1 MLKKILFP
9 LVAMFMHILE
19 NKNNGII
26 YKQVRGG
33 MEVSIKDLLENLL
46 KTTIFKLYI
55 IFKKIFL

>member
-1 MLKKILFP
+1 
-9 LVAMFMHILE
+9 MHILE

-33 MEVSIKDLLENLL
+33 MEVFIKDLLENLL